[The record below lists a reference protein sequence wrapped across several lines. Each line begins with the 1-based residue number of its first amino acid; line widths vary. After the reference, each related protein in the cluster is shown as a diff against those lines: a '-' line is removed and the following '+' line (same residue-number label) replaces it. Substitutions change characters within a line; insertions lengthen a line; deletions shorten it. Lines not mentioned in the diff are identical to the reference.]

1 VPAVDGSQTNNRPP
15 RGALIVVAIGLIA
28 TVAAAALAN
37 ENLAGEAAQVEWVQF
52 EEMPDSKAVPVPGG
66 KGEMQLTNA
75 GLRSTG
81 TNVSG
86 YSLVRSAAKLNV
98 SAGAPIGG
106 ARIHCSMRSP
116 GSEVAQTPDLRAT
129 YPRSS
134 EESVADQAIPEVV
147 LVEFASHGTGLA
159 TVDVE
164 DLDRPFATAPGI
176 KVEWPTFH
184 DGIER
189 WKWYLPP
196 GPPTEDLELPFY
208 VVWRAT
214 KPPMTDVECE
224 VETSAGTATVTTS
237 GAMDRVGEPIDEE
250 EDA

>member
-1 VPAVDGSQTNNRPP
+1 MPAVDGSQTSNRPP

-37 ENLAGEAAQVEWVQF
+37 ENLSGEAAQLEWVQF
-52 EEMPDSKAVPVPGG
+52 EEMPDSKAVPIPGG
-66 KGEMQLTNA
+66 EGEMQLTNA

-86 YSLVRSAAKLNV
+86 YSLFRSAAKLNV

-106 ARIHCSMRSP
+106 ARVKCSIRSP

-134 EESVADQAIPEVV
+134 EKSVADQEVPEVV

-164 DLDRPFATAPGI
+164 DLDRPFATGPGI

-189 WKWYLPP
+189 WKWYLPS
-196 GPPTEDLELPFY
+196 GPPAEALELPFY

-214 KPPMTDVECE
+214 KAPAVEVECTL
-224 VETSAGTATVTTS
+224 ETSAGAATVATA
-237 GAMDRVGEPIDEE
+237 GEMDEVGPPIDEE